1 MTFTLDESSKNPIP
15 LRWKGKDKNHHEHES
30 AKKVIIYYEKLTDS
44 ITKKL
49 NEKQSEIADLW
60 LTLKKV
66 QAICK
71 LHEET
76 GIDANTLKQIVFLT
90 QRH

>member
-44 ITKKL
+44 
-49 NEKQSEIADLW
+49 
-60 LTLKKV
+60 
-66 QAICK
+66 
-71 LHEET
+71 